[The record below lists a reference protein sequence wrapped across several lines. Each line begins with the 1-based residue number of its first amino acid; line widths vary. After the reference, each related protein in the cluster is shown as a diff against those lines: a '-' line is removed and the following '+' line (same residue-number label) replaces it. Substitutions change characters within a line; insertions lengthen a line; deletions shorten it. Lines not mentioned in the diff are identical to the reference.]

1 MYTYIVYGDYM
12 QSTIRVDEEI
22 IEILD
27 QIKSKEKLK
36 SHNEVIRN
44 LIKKRE
50 ISMFGADKKLSRWD
64 EKNDR
69 ARFR

>member
-1 MYTYIVYGDYM
+1 M
-12 QSTIRVDEEI
+12 QSSIRVDEEVV
-22 IEILD
+22 EMLD
-27 QIKSKEKLK
+27 QIKTKGKFK
-36 SHNEVIRN
+36 SHNEVIKN

-50 ISMFGADKKLSRWD
+50 LSMFGVDKNLSKWD